1 MGPQDAYGAPQET
14 YGAPADQE
22 YGAPAPTSYEA
33 PANAPTAYEAAG
45 AAVADMMS
53 GDILATLAPLFPILI
68 AVGAAIVIS
77 MIFSPILAGLFGL
90 KFAAFLGFINPVGNF
105 KLSLV
110 NFSPGTGADLSLE
123 LRQEHLWTRDS
134 QDKTE
139 TVDPD
144 IYSIVMASYAVCSFV
159 CQIGNSSTDL
169 WETTDRTEICTL
181 TLDV

>member
-1 MGPQDAYGAPQET
+1 MGDAYGAPQDAYGAPQDA

-90 KFAAFLGFINPVGNF
+90 SSGINAGGTR
-105 KLSLV
+105 LTR
-110 NFSPGTGADLSLE
+110 PG
-123 LRQEHLWTRDS
+123 
-134 QDKTE
+134 
-139 TVDPD
+139 
-144 IYSIVMASYAVCSFV
+144 C
-159 CQIGNSSTDL
+159 
-169 WETTDRTEICTL
+169 
-181 TLDV
+181 